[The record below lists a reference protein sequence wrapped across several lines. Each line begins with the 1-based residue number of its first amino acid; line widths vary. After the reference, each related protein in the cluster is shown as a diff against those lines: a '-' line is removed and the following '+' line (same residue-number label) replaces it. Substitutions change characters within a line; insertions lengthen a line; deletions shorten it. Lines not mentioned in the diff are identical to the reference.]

1 MNDHAK
7 ETDGENHK
15 SNALSENPITISE
28 QRTKLMTV
36 KSVAA
41 ILERELA
48 STIKEWLKQ
57 VKLVPDL
64 TIIPL
69 SDSDRTGHLPKLF
82 EDVLNRLAAGG
93 ANRSF
98 PSLHPRTE
106 GYGSRKATLPPC

>member
-1 MNDHAK
+1 
-7 ETDGENHK
+7 
-15 SNALSENPITISE
+15 
-28 QRTKLMTV
+28 MTV
-36 KSVAA
+36 KSVAV

-82 EDVLNRLAAGG
+82 GDVFCRLRLPRDAACFHLCIRARQPTVRAGLLCVHV
-93 ANRSF
+93 S
-98 PSLHPRTE
+98 
-106 GYGSRKATLPPC
+106 